1 MLSDRKIYCGVFVIV
16 VVIHKSFL
24 VVMAQEKHS
33 DHENILIPTDDD
45 GDDLVLPSDDEDIE
59 NQSNHNKP
67 LILDQESKQI
77 EVCDVSSDESDTNK
91 NWKAWN
97 RRQNKMAIYI
107 AKGWDHLKLE
117 QQMQLLQIFYS
128 KNYYRNFSKMTNA
141 QSLHKTKAQR
151 TLLQTLCPLYK
162 KSPLLCTQIISQI
175 IKIAIYFHKHEYLLK
190 RNRQIA
196 NKDFIVSDNF
206 SLNLRQTYDGL
217 HISIIWKSKFSSKK
231 QRINLNKFDYHEST
245 ITLEGLACITFYI
258 EKYKYMMVKNSQIGL
273 SKLESNIASKLN

>member
-1 MLSDRKIYCGVFVIV
+1 MLSDKKIYCGLFVIV

-24 VVMAQEKHS
+24 VVMAQERHS
-33 DHENILIPTDDD
+33 DHENILIPKDDD
-45 GDDLVLPSDDEDIE
+45 EDDLLLPSDDEQIE
-59 NQSNHNKP
+59 
-67 LILDQESKQI
+67 ESKQI
-77 EVCDVSSDESDTNK
+77 EVCDVSIDESGTNK

-128 KNYYRNFSKMTNA
+128 KNYYGNFSKMTNA

-162 KSPLLCTQIISQI
+162 KSPLLCTEIISQI
-175 IKIAIYFHKHEYLLK
+175 IKIAIYFHKHGYLLK

-196 NKDFIVSDNF
+196 NKDFIVSENF

-217 HISIIWKSKFSSKK
+217 HISIIWKSKFRSNK

-273 SKLESNIASKLN
+273 SRLESNIGSKLNKRNIL